1 MLGAIVAV
9 ELQREARMRSS
20 RVAFALTFP
29 FGTDPEAVTRALVAL
44 SGLTTAVEV
53 IAEVRSCQE
62 TITHRLYLPE
72 TAAQATAAQLRAAIP
87 GLRIEPAEPKPVAT
101 KPALMLAV
109 AVPARAVLR
118 EVDPIG
124 ASRSLLAALLPL
136 GHNEEIVVRWA
147 LRPGHPQPDAEADRA
162 WQSKA
167 SSPGLLTAGMVLVRA
182 GSRPRARALAA
193 RVVAVLRTRRGP
205 AGGLEIHRTYGDELP
220 RASRSG
226 WLSVA
231 ELAGVIGW
239 PIGSDDA
246 ITGVRLGA
254 AREIAPTSEMGRRG
268 RPVLIARHHGQP
280 RPVTLS
286 AEAARHHMAVLGP
299 TGSGKSALMGRA
311 ILADIEAGYG
321 GVVVDPRGDLVRD
334 LIERIPSQ
342 HADRVVVIDPT
353 DSGPV
358 PGVDL
363 LGAGDPDLRA
373 DVLLT
378 VFRSIFRDAWGPRTD
393 SYMRL
398 GLRTLAEL
406 PGASLSDWPALFMDA
421 GTRRRAVGRLSDP
434 LLVGQ
439 WQAFEALSQAER
451 AQHIAAPMSR
461 VLSLIGRP
469 AVRAVIAQPAPKLD
483 VARLLDRRRW
493 LVVSLSEGALGA
505 PAARLLGATVT
516 YVVWSAIAARA
527 AIAPE
532 KRHPVFIYFD
542 ELQALADMPMGL
554 ESLFEQARGLG
565 AGVTIGTQ
573 NVARLAEPVRHAL
586 LTNVATLV
594 SFRAGADEATRI
606 ARELPGLDARDLISL
621 AAFEVAA
628 RVGMGR
634 GAASAVVTGHTE
646 PWPDVTGQAG
656 RVRTLSA
663 ARYGRSREEIEA
675 AIAQRYGAAAVPEP
689 IEQFGRGRRQA

>member
-9 ELQREARMRSS
+9 ELRREARMRSS

-62 TITHRLYLPE
+62 TITHLLYLPE
-72 TAAQATAAQLRAAIP
+72 PVAQAAAAQLRAAIP
-87 GLRIEPAEPKPVAT
+87 GLRIEPAETEPAAT

-124 ASRSLLAALLPL
+124 AGRALLAALLPL
-136 GHNEEIVVRWA
+136 GHNEEITVRWA

-162 WQSKA
+162 WQSKT
-167 SSPGLLTAGMVLVRA
+167 SGPGLFTAGVVLVRA
-182 GSRPRARALAA
+182 GSRPRARGLAA
-193 RVVAVLRTRRGP
+193 RAVAVLRTRRGP
-205 AGGLEIHRTYGDELP
+205 AGGLEIHRTYGGELP
-220 RASRSG
+220 RASRRIG
-226 WLSVA
+226 WLNVA

-239 PIGSDDA
+239 PIGSDSIA
-246 ITGVRLGA
+246 GVRLGA

-268 RPVLIARHHGQP
+268 RPVLIARHHGKP

-334 LIERIPSQ
+334 LIERIPPQ

-421 GTRRRAVGRLSDP
+421 ATRRQAVGRLRDP
-434 LLVGQ
+434 LLIGQ

-451 AQHIAAPMSR
+451 AQHVAAPMSR

-493 LVVSLSEGALGA
+493 LVVSLSEGALAA
-505 PAARLLGATVT
+505 PAARLIGATVT

-527 AIAPE
+527 VVAPE

-554 ESLFEQARGLG
+554 ESLLEQARGLG

-634 GAASAVVTGHTE
+634 GAASAIVTGHTE

-656 RVRTLSA
+656 RVRALSA

-675 AIAQRYGAAAVPEP
+675 AIAERYGSPPEP
-689 IEQFGRGRRQA
+689 ETAEQFGRGRRQA